1 MINSISILAGQNKGG
16 QTEKFERIDI
26 YKGEIVG
33 IVGPTGSGKS
43 ALVEDIEQLAQ
54 TDTTT
59 KRQILLNDQIPDSS
73 LRFDPK
79 KKLIAQLSQNM
90 NFIADMSVED
100 FLKLHSKCR
109 GKNIDLVEKIIHH
122 ANLLTGEPIKKDMNL
137 TVLSGGQSRSLMVAD
152 VAFVSDS
159 PIVLID
165 EIENAGI
172 KKHEAMRLLSGSGK
186 IVLVVT
192 HDPLL
197 ALLTQRR
204 IVMQNGGIYKV
215 IHTSKEEKDLCVQ
228 LYQIDKELFRVR
240 EMVRA
245 GEEVVTD
252 FDFAN
257 KQAIEFGLVS

>member
-1 MINSISILAGQNKGG
+1 MINSISILAGQNKDGDK
-16 QTEKFERIDI
+16 ENFERIDI
-26 YKGEIVG
+26 LQGEIVG

-59 KRQILLNDQIPDSS
+59 KRQILINKQIPDFS

-90 NFIADMSVED
+90 HFLADMTVED
-100 FLKLHSKCR
+100 FLKLHAKCR
-109 GKNIDLVEKIIHH
+109 GRDTNLVDKIIYH
-122 ANLLTGEPIKKDMNL
+122 ANLLTGEPIKKNMNL

-152 VAFVSDS
+152 VAFVSNS
-159 PIVLID
+159 PVVLID

-172 KKHEAMRLLSGSGK
+172 KKHEAMKLLSGSGK

-197 ALLTQRR
+197 ALLTRRR
-204 IVMQNGGIYKV
+204 IVMQNGGICK
-215 IHTSKEEKDLCVQ
+215 IIQTSNEEKNLCAE
-228 LYQIDKELFRVR
+228 LYRIDKELFKIR
-240 EMVRA
+240 EMVRT
-245 GEEVVTD
+245 GVEVVTD
-252 FDFAN
+252 FEKIQSMKLELIAEN
-257 KQAIEFGLVS
+257 